1 MVKSAVTTS
10 SGTATRRARAAELS
24 RDHLAATFSRP
35 TTPVV
40 AGEDLVPLLL
50 PLQQALGVDGLRR
63 GSTVLLAGAEGFG
76 ATSLAFALL
85 AQATTDGMWCS
96 IVGPPDLGLVA
107 AVELGVD
114 LERLVIVAAPRVR
127 AATAIGA
134 LVEGCDVVLLRLP
147 LAMTRTEMLRLG
159 ARARQ
164 RRVLVV
170 LLADPR
176 SRAVAWPEVPDITVQ
191 IRSSVFYGIES
202 GSGRITG
209 RRVELETIHRRAA
222 GSRAPVALWLPALT
236 GELRLVD
243 QEEMDQDEID
253 QRESTGQAVGEVA
266 LARHP
271 EPVQSRRAA
280 SQ

>member
-1 MVKSAVTTS
+1 MVKSAVTTT
-10 SGTATRRARAAELS
+10 SGTSARRARAAELS
-24 RDHLAATFSRP
+24 RDHLAATFSRQ

-63 GSTVLLAGAEGFG
+63 GNTVLIGGEEGSG
-76 ATSLAFALL
+76 TTSLALALI
-85 AQATTDGMWCS
+85 AKATTDGMWCS
-96 IVGPPDLGLVA
+96 IVGPPDLGMVA

-114 LERLVIVAAPRVR
+114 LERLVVVASPRTR

-147 LAMTRTEMLRLG
+147 LAMSRTEMLRLG

-170 LLADPR
+170 LLSDPR
-176 SRAVAWPEVPDITVQ
+176 SRAVAWPEAPDITVQ
-191 IRSSVFYGIES
+191 IRSSVFSGIES
-202 GSGRITG
+202 GSGRIAG
-209 RRVELETIHRRAA
+209 RRVEIETVHRRS
-222 GSRAPVALWLPALT
+222 GGMRAPVALWLPAVT

-243 QEEMDQDEID
+243 QGEMEGDNRTG
-253 QRESTGQAVGEVA
+253 QREAVGEVA
-266 LARHP
+266 YPPESAR
-271 EPVQSRRAA
+271 RRAA

>member
-1 MVKSAVTTS
+1 MVKSAVTTT
-10 SGTATRRARAAELS
+10 SGTSARRARAAELS
-24 RDHLAATFSRP
+24 RDHLAATFSRQ

-63 GSTVLLAGAEGFG
+63 GNTVLIGGEEGSG
-76 ATSLAFALL
+76 ATSLALALI
-85 AQATTDGMWCS
+85 AKATTDGMWCS
-96 IVGPPDLGLVA
+96 IVGPPDLGVVA

-114 LERLVIVAAPRVR
+114 LERLVVVASPRTR

-147 LAMTRTEMLRLG
+147 LAMSRTEMLRLG

-170 LLADPR
+170 LLSDPR

-191 IRSSVFYGIES
+191 IRSSVFSGIES
-202 GSGRITG
+202 GSGRIAG
-209 RRVELETIHRRAA
+209 RRIEIETVHRRS
-222 GSRAPVALWLPALT
+222 GGLRAPVALWLPAVT

-243 QEEMDQDEID
+243 QGEMERDA
-253 QRESTGQAVGEVA
+253 RTGQVGAVREVGEVA
-266 LARHP
+266 YPP
-271 EPVQSRRAA
+271 ESSRRRAA

>member
-1 MVKSAVTTS
+1 MANLAVTA
-10 SGTATRRARAAELS
+10 SGTTSARRARAAELS
-24 RDHLAATFSRP
+24 RDHLAATFSRQ

-63 GSTVLLAGAEGFG
+63 GSTVLLGGEEGFG
-76 ATSLAFALL
+76 ATSLALALL
-85 AQATTDGMWCS
+85 AKATTDGMWCS

-114 LERLVIVAAPRVR
+114 LERLVVVAAPRVR

-134 LVEGCDVVLLRLP
+134 LVEGCDVVMLRLP

-170 LLADPR
+170 LLSDPR
-176 SRAVAWPEVPDITVQ
+176 SRAVAWPEAPDITVQ

-202 GSGRITG
+202 GSGRIAG
-209 RRVELETIHRRAA
+209 RRVEIETMHRRS
-222 GSRAPVALWLPALT
+222 GGLQAPVALWLPAVT

-243 QEEMDQDEID
+243 QSEMDEREMDQN
-253 QRESTGQAVGEVA
+253 
-266 LARHP
+266 ARTAMAYHP
-271 EPVQSRRAA
+271 ETSRSRRAA

>member
-1 MVKSAVTTS
+1 MVKSAVTTT
-10 SGTATRRARAAELS
+10 SGTSARRARAAELS
-24 RDHLAATFSRP
+24 RDHLAATFSRQ

-63 GSTVLLAGAEGFG
+63 GNTVLIGGEEGSG
-76 ATSLAFALL
+76 TTSLALALI
-85 AQATTDGMWCS
+85 AKATTDGMWCS
-96 IVGPPDLGLVA
+96 IVGPPDLGMVA

-114 LERLVIVAAPRVR
+114 LERLVVVASPRTR

-147 LAMTRTEMLRLG
+147 LAMSRTEMLRLG

-170 LLADPR
+170 LLSDPR
-176 SRAVAWPEVPDITVQ
+176 SRAVAWPEAPDITVQ
-191 IRSSVFYGIES
+191 IRSSVFSGIES
-202 GSGRITG
+202 GSGRIAG
-209 RRVELETIHRRAA
+209 RRVEIETVHRRS
-222 GSRAPVALWLPALT
+222 GGLRAPGALWLPAVT

-243 QEEMDQDEID
+243 QGEMEGDN
-253 QRESTGQAVGEVA
+253 RTGQAEAVGEVA
-266 LARHP
+266 YPPESAR
-271 EPVQSRRAA
+271 RRAA

>member
-1 MVKSAVTTS
+1 MVKSAVTTT
-10 SGTATRRARAAELS
+10 SGTSARRARAAELS
-24 RDHLAATFSRP
+24 RDHLAATFSRQ

-63 GSTVLLAGAEGFG
+63 GNTVLIGGEEGSG
-76 ATSLAFALL
+76 TTSLALALI
-85 AQATTDGMWCS
+85 AKATTDGMWCS
-96 IVGPPDLGLVA
+96 IVGPPDLGMVA

-114 LERLVIVAAPRVR
+114 LERLVVVASPRTR

-147 LAMTRTEMLRLG
+147 LAMSRTEMLRLG

-170 LLADPR
+170 LLSDPR
-176 SRAVAWPEVPDITVQ
+176 SRAVAWPEAPDITVQ
-191 IRSSVFYGIES
+191 IRSSVFSGIES
-202 GSGRITG
+202 GSGRIAG
-209 RRVELETIHRRAA
+209 RRVEIETVHRRS
-222 GSRAPVALWLPALT
+222 GGLRAPVALWLPAVT

-243 QEEMDQDEID
+243 QGEMEGDNRTG
-253 QRESTGQAVGEVA
+253 QREAVGEVA
-266 LARHP
+266 YPPESAR
-271 EPVQSRRAA
+271 RRAA

>member
-1 MVKSAVTTS
+1 MVKSAVTTT
-10 SGTATRRARAAELS
+10 SGTSARRARAAELS
-24 RDHLAATFSRP
+24 RDHLAATFSRQ

-63 GSTVLLAGAEGFG
+63 GNTVLIGGEEGSG
-76 ATSLAFALL
+76 ATSLALALI
-85 AQATTDGMWCS
+85 AKATTDGMWCS
-96 IVGPPDLGLVA
+96 IVGPPDLGVVA

-114 LERLVIVAAPRVR
+114 LERLVVVASPRTR

-147 LAMTRTEMLRLG
+147 LAMSRTEMLRLG

-170 LLADPR
+170 LLSDPR
-176 SRAVAWPEVPDITVQ
+176 SRAVAWPEAPDITVQ
-191 IRSSVFYGIES
+191 IRSSVFSGIES
-202 GSGRITG
+202 GSGRIAG
-209 RRVELETIHRRAA
+209 RRIEIETVHRRS
-222 GSRAPVALWLPALT
+222 GGLRAPVALWLPAVT

-243 QEEMDQDEID
+243 QGEMERDA
-253 QRESTGQAVGEVA
+253 RTGQVGAVREVGEVA
-266 LARHP
+266 YPP
-271 EPVQSRRAA
+271 ESSRRRAA

>member
-1 MVKSAVTTS
+1 MVKSAVTTT
-10 SGTATRRARAAELS
+10 SGTSARRARAAELS
-24 RDHLAATFSRP
+24 RDHLAATFSRQ

-63 GSTVLLAGAEGFG
+63 GNTVLIGGEEGSG
-76 ATSLAFALL
+76 ATSLALALI
-85 AQATTDGMWCS
+85 AKATTDGMWCS
-96 IVGPPDLGLVA
+96 IVGPPDLGVVA

-114 LERLVIVAAPRVR
+114 LERLVVVASPRTR

-147 LAMTRTEMLRLG
+147 LAMSRTEMLRLG

-164 RRVLVV
+164 RRVLIV
-170 LLADPR
+170 LLSDPR
-176 SRAVAWPEVPDITVQ
+176 SRAVAWPEAPDITVQ
-191 IRSSVFYGIES
+191 IRSSAFYGIES
-202 GSGRITG
+202 GSGRIAG
-209 RRVELETIHRRAA
+209 RRVAIETMHRRS
-222 GSRAPVALWLPALT
+222 GGLRAPVVLWLPSVT

-243 QEEMDQDEID
+243 EGEMGEGNADHFG
-253 QRESTGQAVGEVA
+253 REAKAMGEVA
-266 LARHP
+266 IALHP
-271 EPVQSRRAA
+271 ESAHARRAA

>member
-1 MVKSAVTTS
+1 MVKSAVTTT
-10 SGTATRRARAAELS
+10 SGTSARRARAAELS
-24 RDHLAATFSRP
+24 RDHLAATFSGQ

-63 GSTVLLAGAEGFG
+63 GSTVLLGGEEGFG
-76 ATSLAFALL
+76 ATSLALALI
-85 AQATTDGMWCS
+85 AKATTDGMWCS
-96 IVGPPDLGLVA
+96 IVGPPDLGMVA

-114 LERLVIVAAPRVR
+114 LERLVVVAAPRVR

-147 LAMTRTEMLRLG
+147 LAMSRTEMLRLG

-170 LLADPR
+170 LLSDPR
-176 SRAVAWPEVPDITVQ
+176 SRAMAWPEAPDITVQ

-202 GSGRITG
+202 GSGRIAG
-209 RRVELETIHRRAA
+209 RRVEIETVHRRS
-222 GSRAPVALWLPALT
+222 GGLPAPVALWLPAVT

-243 QEEMDQDEID
+243 QGEMEGDG
-253 QRESTGQAVGEVA
+253 RTGQAEAVGEA
-266 LARHP
+266 PYLPESAR
-271 EPVQSRRAA
+271 RRAA

>member
-1 MVKSAVTTS
+1 MVKSAVTTT
-10 SGTATRRARAAELS
+10 SGTSARRARAAELS
-24 RDHLAATFSRP
+24 RDHLAATFSRQ

-63 GSTVLLAGAEGFG
+63 GNTVLIGGEEGSG
-76 ATSLAFALL
+76 ATSLALALI
-85 AQATTDGMWCS
+85 AKATTDGMWCS
-96 IVGPPDLGLVA
+96 IVGPPDLGVVA

-114 LERLVIVAAPRVR
+114 LERLVVVASPRTR

-147 LAMTRTEMLRLG
+147 LAMSRTEMLRLG

-170 LLADPR
+170 LLSDPR
-176 SRAVAWPEVPDITVQ
+176 SRAVAWPEAPDITVQ
-191 IRSSVFYGIES
+191 IRSSVFSGIES
-202 GSGRITG
+202 GSGRIAG
-209 RRVELETIHRRAA
+209 RRIEIETVHRRS
-222 GSRAPVALWLPALT
+222 GGLRAPVALWLPAVT

-243 QEEMDQDEID
+243 QGEMERDT
-253 QRESTGQAVGEVA
+253 RTGQVGAVREVGEVA
-266 LARHP
+266 YPP
-271 EPVQSRRAA
+271 ESSRRRAA

>member
-1 MVKSAVTTS
+1 MVKSAVTTT
-10 SGTATRRARAAELS
+10 SGTSARRARAAELS
-24 RDHLAATFSRP
+24 RDHLAATFSRQ

-63 GSTVLLAGAEGFG
+63 GNTVLIGGEEGSG
-76 ATSLAFALL
+76 TTSLALALI
-85 AQATTDGMWCS
+85 AKATTDGMWCS
-96 IVGPPDLGLVA
+96 IVGPPDLGMVA

-114 LERLVIVAAPRVR
+114 LERLVVVASPRTR

-147 LAMTRTEMLRLG
+147 LAMSRTEMLRLG

-170 LLADPR
+170 LLSDPR
-176 SRAVAWPEVPDITVQ
+176 SRAVAWPEAPDITVQ
-191 IRSSVFYGIES
+191 IRSSVFSGIES
-202 GSGRITG
+202 GSGRIAG
-209 RRVELETIHRRAA
+209 RRVEIETVHRRS
-222 GSRAPVALWLPALT
+222 GGLRAPVALWLPAVT

-243 QEEMDQDEID
+243 QGEMEGDNG
-253 QRESTGQAVGEVA
+253 TGQAEAVGEVA
-266 LARHP
+266 YPPESAR
-271 EPVQSRRAA
+271 RRAA

>member
-1 MVKSAVTTS
+1 MVKLAVTTS
-10 SGTATRRARAAELS
+10 GKSARRARAVELS
-24 RDHLAATFSRP
+24 RDQFATAFSRQ
-35 TTPVV
+35 TSTPVV
-40 AGEDLVPLLL
+40 AGEDLVPLLA
-50 PLQQALGVDGLRR
+50 PLQLALGVDGLRR
-63 GSTVLLAGAEGFG
+63 GSTVLLSGAEGSG
-76 ATSLAFALL
+76 ATSLALALL
-85 AQATTDGMWCS
+85 AKATSDGMWCS
-96 IVGPPDLGLVA
+96 IVGPPDLGMVA

-114 LERLVIVAAPRVR
+114 LERLVVVAAPRVR

-170 LLADPR
+170 LLGDPR
-176 SRAVAWPEVPDITVQ
+176 SRAMAWPEAPDITVQ
-191 IRSSVFYGIES
+191 ICSSVFHGIES
-202 GSGRITG
+202 GSGRIAG
-209 RRVELETIHRRAA
+209 RRVEVETIQRRAA

-243 QEEMDQDEID
+243 RDEMNRDGGV
-253 QRESTGQAVGEVA
+253 GQISAVGEA
-266 LARHP
+266 AAYHTEFAQP
-271 EPVQSRRAA
+271 RRAV